1 MESIERTEA
10 RSHAVFQA
18 PSSMEGRFAP
28 SSSGNDGG
36 PSEDGPPLPVR
47 FAR

>member
-1 MESIERTEA
+1 MQKTRMSPL
-10 RSHAVFQA
+10 
-18 PSSMEGRFAP
+18 PSAHGSQRFGRAGPP
-28 SSSGNDGG
+28 SPGNDGG